1 MRTNMNKM
9 VIGINLNMK
18 WNDYESDT
26 LYLWNGHDLYV
37 IAEGNGSNLSDE
49 DIEKGY
55 KDYWMTYIV
64 GSNYTDG
71 GQWMETKP
79 IIDIDYTIQG
89 VIDRMMKCDL
99 WKDKWKVLDK
109 KLGIEIYEAYKK
121 NQKLIARINRLKQK
135 AMN

>member
-1 MRTNMNKM
+1 
-9 VIGINLNMK
+9 
-18 WNDYESDT
+18 
-26 LYLWNGHDLYV
+26 
-37 IAEGNGSNLSDE
+37 
-49 DIEKGY
+49 
-55 KDYWMTYIV
+55 
-64 GSNYTDG
+64 
-71 GQWMETKP
+71 METKP